1 MLLAPLPL
9 FCGSQEQLRPA
20 GFTRQRAMGRR
31 DAAIAT
37 ISETTTAESRD
48 SLFRGS
54 MRSYKRHGRQRRSPD
69 PTPGKGTRQFPT
81 YFDRLK
87 PTELV
92 RATLGTKGK
101 WARERNLGIEIRC
114 FLATVSVVSW
124 PANESVDEA
133 RCSGLRR
140 LGDLLKARRAGLRPE
155 DVGLEP
161 RGRRRVIGLRRHEVA
176 DIAGVSVTWYTWL
189 EQGRD
194 IHVSPQALDAIACAL
209 KQTDDAWRYMRSL
222 AGIPVPELLVAAKEL
237 RNDLSVLVKDL
248 PYPTCITTGPADLLG
263 WNTAFSA
270 LFGDPSEL
278 PPFRRNTF
286 WLMLTSPFLRDRV
299 ADFGR
304 EFADSVAMLRADAAR
319 YAGDPH
325 FEEVVSELCA
335 DGRFREL
342 WTSHEVRQFHGPH
355 LTTLVLGPAD
365 VLRLQ
370 RYLLRPIDEP
380 TLRMMIFKPVD
391 THSQQRLRTLLSGSS
406 DPLKAL

>member
-1 MLLAPLPL
+1 
-9 FCGSQEQLRPA
+9 
-20 GFTRQRAMGRR
+20 
-31 DAAIAT
+31 
-37 ISETTTAESRD
+37 
-48 SLFRGS
+48 
-54 MRSYKRHGRQRRSPD
+54 
-69 PTPGKGTRQFPT
+69 
-81 YFDRLK
+81 
-87 PTELV
+87 
-92 RATLGTKGK
+92 
-101 WARERNLGIEIRC
+101 
-114 FLATVSVVSW
+114 VVSR

-133 RCSGLRR
+133 RSNGLRR
-140 LGDLLKARRAGLRPE
+140 LGDLLKARRAELRPE

-194 IHVSPQALDAIACAL
+194 IHVSSQALDAIACAL
-209 KQTDDAWRYMRSL
+209 KQTDDAWKYMRLL
-222 AGIPVPELLVAAKEL
+222 AGIPVPESLVAAEVL
-237 RNDLSVLVKDL
+237 RDDLSVLVNDL

-263 WNTAFSA
+263 WNAAFSA

-278 PPFRRNTF
+278 PPSRRNTF

-299 ADFGR
+299 ADFDQ

-319 YAGDPH
+319 YASDPH
-325 FEEVVSELCA
+325 FEEVVNELCA

-355 LTTLVLGPAD
+355 LTTLVLGSAD

-380 TLRMMIFKPVD
+380 ALRMMIFKPVD
-391 THSQQRLRTLLSGSS
+391 THSQQRLRTLLPGS
-406 DPLKAL
+406 P